1 MIRKSL
7 RKIIQQLLFI
17 FCTLRKKKY
26 FQLISQKL
34 IRIVKR
40 NDFISDSK
48 QRKKRMA
55 LFCKK
60 KTVYIIK
67 KNNIRKS
74 GSFFCLNYLHSL
86 EQKIILNLMKT
97 YLKKIFLCNYN
108 AIRKG
113 KCIRI

>member
-40 NDFISDSK
+40 NDYLVIPNKEKKEWHYFA
-48 QRKKRMA
+48 RKKLSTLLRRI
-55 LFCKK
+55 
-60 KTVYIIK
+60 T
-67 KNNIRKS
+67 S
-74 GSFFCLNYLHSL
+74 ESQGHFFV
-86 EQKIILNLMKT
+86 
-97 YLKKIFLCNYN
+97 
-108 AIRKG
+108 
-113 KCIRI
+113 